1 MNKKRRQTLFSILI
15 LVFAVSIINA
25 NSRVSFSRPGS
36 MMRIPSLAYNMANP
50 YIFKI
55 TTSSEIVN
63 FEKENRKNGSLSIEM
78 QNQSGLT
85 YGLSFSKLIDATDSN
100 EIGFHF
106 QKLIFNHANVSISAG
121 IQDIIYKNDNDK
133 TLKINDMSFFAVLTS
148 KKQINDY
155 ALAIN
160 FGVGT
165 GKVKYDPHIN
175 YDSDIE
181 TAGMFV
187 GFLLNTP
194 YLFNNGGMDLLFE
207 FDGHGVN
214 LGANIPFTKDYSMS
228 FGITHFENFGE
239 FGTESLTGQ
248 EYKVLQPDAPAFS
261 IGISM
266 HVPNIELKQKN
277 KTHPPH
283 NIYQME
289 SSNLAI
295 EENLINIIDEL
306 RDSLKIVTTQL
317 NNISNENTY
326 LSQKV
331 SVLMDSSR
339 VYYLE
344 KQIDQSNLNKISR
357 HLTRCLRHFYSKEYR
372 EALSEVDK
380 AIEINPNLA
389 IAYARRGSIY
399 YKLGEFQRATMN
411 WNIALKLDPEFVEI
425 QEILVASKENR
436 LQSADLNE
444 ENN

>member
-1 MNKKRRQTLFSILI
+1 MIKKQRLKLFTTLFITIIMST
-15 LVFAVSIINA
+15 INA

-36 MMRIPSLAYNMANP
+36 MMRTPSLAYNLSAP
-50 YIFKI
+50 YLFKVS
-55 TTSSEIVN
+55 TSSEIVN
-63 FEKENRKNGSLSIEM
+63 FEKENRKNGSISLEM
-78 QNQSGLT
+78 QNKSGFT
-85 YGLSFSKLIDATDSN
+85 FGISASKLIDTINSN

-106 QKLIFNHANVSISAG
+106 QKLIFNYANVSISTG
-121 IQDIIYKNDNDK
+121 IHDVIYKNDNEQS
-133 TLKINDMSFFAVLTS
+133 LKIDDMSFFTVLTS

-155 ALAIN
+155 TLAIN

-165 GKVKYDPHIN
+165 GKVKYDPHIT
-175 YDSDIE
+175 YDADIE
-181 TAGMFV
+181 TAGVFV

-207 FDGHGVN
+207 YDGYGVN
-214 LGANIPFTKDYSMS
+214 LGVNIPITRDYSMS
-228 FGITHFENFGE
+228 FGVTHFENFGE
-239 FGTESLTGQ
+239 FGTESLTGLD
-248 EYKVLQPDAPAFS
+248 YKLLQPDAPAFS
-261 IGISM
+261 IGVSM
-266 HVPNIELKQKN
+266 RVPNIALDHKRTTPK
-277 KTHPPH
+277 PY
-283 NIYQME
+283 NIYQTVN
-289 SSNLAI
+289 SNLSI

-317 NNISNENTY
+317 NNISNENIY

-344 KQIDQSNLNKISR
+344 KQIDQSNWNKVSR
-357 HLTRCLRHFYSKEYR
+357 HLTRCLRYFYSKEYR

>member
-1 MNKKRRQTLFSILI
+1 MIKKKSQTLFSILI
-15 LVFAVSIINA
+15 LTLTMSIVFA

-36 MMRIPSLAYNMANP
+36 MMRTPSLAYNLSTP
-50 YIFKI
+50 YLFKI
-55 TTSSEIVN
+55 STSSEIVN
-63 FEKENRKNGSLSIEM
+63 FEKTDRKNGSLSLEM
-78 QNQSGLT
+78 QNQSGFT
-85 YGLSFSKLIDATDSN
+85 FGLSTSKLIDSINSN

-106 QKLIFNHANVSISAG
+106 QKLIFDYSHVSISMG
-121 IQDIIYKNDNDK
+121 IHDIIYRNDNEES
-133 TLKINDMSFFAVLTS
+133 LKIKDMSIFTVLTS

-155 ALAIN
+155 NLAIN
-160 FGVGT
+160 FGIGT
-165 GKVKYDPHIN
+165 GKVKYDPHIS
-175 YDSDIE
+175 YDQDIE
-181 TAGMFV
+181 TAGVFV

-194 YLFNNGGMDLLFE
+194 YLFSNGGMDLLFE
-207 FDGHGVN
+207 FDGHGIN

-239 FGTESLTGQ
+239 FGTESLTGLD
-248 EYKVLQPDAPAFS
+248 YKPLQPDAPAFS
-261 IGISM
+261 IGVSM
-266 HVPNIELKQKN
+266 RVPNIELKQKN
-277 KTHPPH
+277 KHTASY
-283 NIYQME
+283 NLYQTKNP
-289 SSNLAI
+289 NLNI
-295 EENLINIIDEL
+295 EENLLGIIEEL
-306 RDSLKIVTTQL
+306 RDSLKIITTQL
-317 NNISNENTY
+317 NNIANENTY

-357 HLTRCLRHFYSKEYR
+357 HLTRCLRYFYSKEYR

-389 IAYARRGSIY
+389 IAYARKGSIY
-399 YKLGEFQRATMN
+399 YKLGEIQRATMN

-436 LQSADLNE
+436 LQSADLND